1 MGKLHGLHI
10 IMLNRGCW
18 RTKGVIFDGVMQQ
31 QRTAKRMFLCE
42 RFHYDIFPNFVL
54 SIFTINI
61 ENRHFTLDKDEN
73 TTVKKYKLR

>member
-1 MGKLHGLHI
+1 
-10 IMLNRGCW
+10 
-18 RTKGVIFDGVMQQ
+18 
-31 QRTAKRMFLCE
+31 MFLRE
-42 RFHYDIFPNFVL
+42 RFHYDMFPNFVL